1 MYCTRERGVIII
13 IVKQHNVERY
23 RNYVDFWEIDRYR
36 GVKQGVKQGV
46 EKGILCESLTLLPS
60 NS

>member
-13 IVKQHNVERY
+13 IVKQHNVEL
-23 RNYVDFWEIDRYR
+23 WEIDRYR
-36 GVKQGVKQGV
+36 GVKQGV
-46 EKGILCESLTLLPS
+46 EKAIICESLTLLPS